1 MRKNMRFS
9 FAVIALLITA
19 VSCQKAV
26 TPDQEIKKEVS
37 QDVINSV
44 KALGFSSDNIIAEEG
59 GYIVEGDIF
68 IPANELKRSLNGA
81 ILRVGDVEQYR
92 TTNLVTRL
100 PRTITVALTSRIDA
114 AIYGPVLDE
123 VVRRYNA
130 ENLQITL
137 QRVSSGADITFDRAS
152 GSYLASAGFPTAS
165 GDPFNSVKVNTR
177 AIGSGTSST
186 FINYAA
192 TIFAHELGHCIGFRH
207 TDYMNRAYSCGGSAV
222 NEGASTVGAI
232 LIPGTPSG
240 PDPNSWMLACIGS
253 GANRP
258 FNANDRT
265 ALNYLY

>member
-1 MRKNMRFS
+1 MRKNMRLS
-9 FAVIALLITA
+9 LVAIVLLMAT
-19 VSCQKAV
+19 VSCKKAV
-26 TPDQEIKKEVS
+26 GPEQEIKQEVS

-44 KALGFSSDNIIAEEG
+44 KALGFSTANIIPEEG

-68 IPANELKRSLNGA
+68 IPESDLKRSLNGT

-92 TTNLVTRL
+92 TTNLVTGL
-100 PRTITVALTSRIDA
+100 PRVITVALTSRIDA

-137 QRVSSGADITFDRAS
+137 QRVSSGANITFDRAS
-152 GSYLASAGFPTAS
+152 GSYLASAGFPTS
-165 GDPFNSVKVNTR
+165 NGNPYNSVKVNTR

-207 TDYMNRAYSCGGSAV
+207 TDYMNRAYSCGGAAS

-253 GANRP
+253 GVNRP
-258 FNANDRT
+258 FNANDKT